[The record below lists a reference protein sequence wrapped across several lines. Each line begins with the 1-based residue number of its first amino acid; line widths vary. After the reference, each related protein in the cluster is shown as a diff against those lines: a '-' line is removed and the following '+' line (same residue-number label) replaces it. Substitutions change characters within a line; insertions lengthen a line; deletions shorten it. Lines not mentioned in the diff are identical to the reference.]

1 MTKIRQIVKDA
12 FKCDQLVYQF
22 SRIDVEDGHLSSGTM
37 EEVNEKFTDAY
48 IVKEAEHHQYIS
60 QEWLDDSEGEEL
72 KMHQREYN
80 QLTRFINKHRSAA

>member
-1 MTKIRQIVKDA
+1 MTKIRKIVKDA

-22 SRIDVEDGHLSSGTM
+22 TRIDVEDGHLSEGTM

-80 QLTRFINKHRSAA
+80 QLTQFINKYKGAA